1 MTPMVRQEPSRVSRP
16 DLARRRARY
25 SRWRAGTLILVH
37 VLMSA
42 HIIHW
47 LACGK
52 TLAPLEFNEVMHTL
66 ELGIVTAGF
75 LFMSTAM
82 LATLLFGRFFCS
94 WGCHILALQDLCAW
108 LLARV
113 GIRPKAIRSRVLLWV
128 PVVAAGYMFVWPQV
142 VRLWAG
148 REVPLL
154 HVRTDRAGW
163 ASFMTEN
170 FWRNLP
176 SPGIALLTFGIVGFL
191 IVFVLGSRSFCA
203 YGCPYGAVFGLLD
216 RFAPGRIRLKPG
228 QSCEQCGICTA
239 GCQSHVRVHEE
250 IARYGMI
257 VDSACEKDLDCI
269 AVCPSQS
276 LHYGFGPPAILGA
289 VRAEV
294 AVRKTYDFEWYE
306 ECVLLLAFLA
316 CVLVF
321 RGLYDRIPF
330 FLSIGLGAIIAY
342 CIVTLLQLLARTDVS
357 WTRRKLKFGGRWTAL
372 GSAYFV
378 GMMALLVLVVH
389 SGLVHFHSSRGRRLA
404 EQIGVQ
410 VAAEPELVNRALGDL
425 TFSWRWGL
433 VGVDRDDLILA
444 DLYRRQ
450 SRLDEAAGALRRVL
464 GRNETHVEAR
474 LALGQLAEHSGRLE
488 EALTQYQVAVAT
500 VPSSH
505 HARYRLAGA
514 LFSAGQPDEAAV
526 QLQECIRLD
535 PAFASAH
542 YDLGALLVERGDTV
556 GGIAHLRR
564 AVELEPAN
572 ADAHYNLS
580 VALAMTG
587 ALTEAER
594 EIEHAAALRPGDLQT
609 QAFRRYLRELRDDRA
624 LPKTPSE

>member
-1 MTPMVRQEPSRVSRP
+1 VGST

-47 LACGK
+47 LAYGK

-82 LATLLFGRFFCS
+82 LATLIFGRFFCS
-94 WGCHILALQDLCAW
+94 WGCHILALQDFCAW
-108 LLARV
+108 LLGKV
-113 GIRPKAIRSRVLLWV
+113 GIRPKAIRSRVLLWA
-128 PVVAAGYMFVWPQV
+128 PVGVASYMFVWPQV
-142 VRLWAG
+142 QRLWEG
-148 REVPLL
+148 REAPIL
-154 HVRTDRAGW
+154 HVRTDQAGW

-216 RFAPGRIRLKPG
+216 RFAPGRIRLKPR

-239 GCQSHVRVHEE
+239 SCQSHVRVHEE

-276 LHYGFGPPAILGA
+276 LHYGFGLPGVFKT
-289 VRAEV
+289 VRADIPI
-294 AVRKTYDFEWYE
+294 RKPYDFRWYE
-306 ECVLLLAFLA
+306 ECMLLLTFLA

-330 FLSIGLGAIIAY
+330 FMSIGLGAIVAY
-342 CIVTLLQLLARTDVS
+342 CLVTLLRLLAQADVS
-357 WTRRKLKFGGRWTAL
+357 WSRRRLKVGGRWTAA
-372 GSAYFV
+372 GSTYLV

-389 SGLVHFHSSRGRRLA
+389 SALVHFHSSRGRRLA

-425 TFSWRWGL
+425 TFSWRLGL

-450 SRLDEAAGALRRVL
+450 SRLDEAEGVLRRVL
-464 GRNETHVEAR
+464 GRNEAHVEAR

-505 HARYRLAGA
+505 HARFRLAGA
-514 LFSAGQPDEAAV
+514 LFGAGQPDKAAV
-526 QLQECIRLD
+526 QLQECIRLN

-542 YDLGALLVERGDTV
+542 YDLGALLVERGDTA

-564 AVELEPAN
+564 AIALDPAN
-572 ADAHYNLS
+572 ADAHYNLA

-587 ALTEAER
+587 SLAEAER
-594 EIEHAAALRPGDLQT
+594 EIAQAATLKPQDPQT
-609 QAFRRYLRELRDDRA
+609 QAFRQRLSELRADQA
-624 LPKTPSE
+624 PSSQDK